1 MDVIELCPQCG
12 TVMDE
17 RQGYAE
23 CPSCSKKIERK
34 VAEAR
39 DERALTFKKKLA
51 ISLIVDVL
59 DLTIFRIP
67 VIGTIYD
74 AFSVAVAMKL
84 FGGFGF
90 LSTWEIFD
98 LTDQIDAEIPTLT
111 AICLLQYFYERI
123 ASRKKP

>member
-12 TVMDE
+12 TIMNE

-23 CPSCSKKIERK
+23 CPSCRKKIERK
-34 VAEAR
+34 VAEAK
-39 DERALTFKKKLA
+39 DEMALTFKKKLA
-51 ISLIVDVL
+51 ISLLLDVL

-74 AFSVAVAMKL
+74 AFCVAVAIKL

-90 LSTWEIFD
+90 LSSWEVFD
-98 LTDQIDAEIPTLT
+98 ITDQIDAEIPTLT
-111 AICLLQYFYERI
+111 IICLLQYFYERI
-123 ASRKKP
+123 APVKKL